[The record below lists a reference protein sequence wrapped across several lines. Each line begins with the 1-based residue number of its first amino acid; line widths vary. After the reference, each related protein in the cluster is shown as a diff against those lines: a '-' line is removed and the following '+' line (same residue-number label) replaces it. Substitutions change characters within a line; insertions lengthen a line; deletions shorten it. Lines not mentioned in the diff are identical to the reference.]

1 MKVILL
7 TSLCGADVSHHA
19 GDEIEVSNKEALNL
33 IDAGFAKPKNKKELE
48 ELKDKIAEDEAENER
63 KQAEIEAILYKEEL
77 EKERDSLLVRLAE
90 INAIIGEKNQDSDN
104 DDDKQDSTDSSK
116 DENSINEQDSKGD
129 SDDKKEQS
137 DDNSEQETDKKSVKA
152 K

>member
-7 TSLCGADVSHHA
+7 TSLCGADISHHA

-104 DDDKQDSTDSSK
+104 DDKQNSTDSNK
-116 DENSINEQDSKGD
+116 DENSNNEQDSKGD
-129 SDDKKEQS
+129 SDDKEQQS
-137 DDNSEQETDKKSVKA
+137 DDNSEQETDKKSAKA

>member
-33 IDAGFAKPKNKKELE
+33 IDAGFAKAVNEKELE
-48 ELKDKIAEDEAENER
+48 SLVSKVAEDEAENER

-77 EKERDSLLVRLAE
+77 EKERDSLLVRLTE
-90 INAIIGEKNQDSDN
+90 INAIIGEKE
-104 DDDKQDSTDSSK
+104 SSK
-116 DENSINEQDSKGD
+116 K
-129 SDDKKEQS
+129 
-137 DDNSEQETDKKSVKA
+137 SEKA

>member
-104 DDDKQDSTDSSK
+104 DDKQNSTDSNK
-116 DENSINEQDSKGD
+116 DENSNNEQNSKGD
-129 SDDKKEQS
+129 SDDKEQQS